1 MEENINMEQNLSM
14 EEAFKSLDEIVEQ
27 LENKDISLEE
37 NFAMYQKGMQLLK
50 ECSSRIDTVEKKMQQ
65 LNEDGTLQ
73 ELESR

>member
-37 NFAMYQKGMQLLK
+37 TFAMYQKGMELLK